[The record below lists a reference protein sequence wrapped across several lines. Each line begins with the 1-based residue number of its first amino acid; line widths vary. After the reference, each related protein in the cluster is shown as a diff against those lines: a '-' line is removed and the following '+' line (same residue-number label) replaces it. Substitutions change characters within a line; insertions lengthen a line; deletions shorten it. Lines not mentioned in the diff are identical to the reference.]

1 MAKYDEVIAEFKGYL
16 KKLGTTSDTAMW
28 QEIVVHNFLYNFLR
42 EAGYLLVKRWAPD
55 FRSGRGS
62 SLGWKRFFSDS

>member
-1 MAKYDEVIAEFKGYL
+1 MVNYDEVIAEFGKSARAHGS
-16 KKLGTTSDTAMW
+16 TDDSATW

-55 FRSGRGS
+55 FRSGRWS
-62 SLGWKRFFSDS
+62 S